1 MAVMHPADIENYE
14 YTATEREMYEALRDQ
29 LPEKYQVFYSIRWF
43 ETNEENK
50 RVDSECDF
58 LVFDPS
64 FGFLTIEVKG
74 GLGLE
79 IENGRWFLEERA
91 DDGSVSRRELKCSPY
106 EQAEKSMR
114 HFYGYFADEFH
125 QTFNGLCRCFPS
137 L

>member
-91 DDGSVSRRELKCSPY
+91 DERRHHRYDGDECARLRHSEGQAGLLPRHARRSKP
-106 EQAEKSMR
+106 A
-114 HFYGYFADEFH
+114 A
-125 QTFNGLCRCFPS
+125 
-137 L
+137 